1 MKITLRKLN
10 TKDLA
15 TLAQRVINSSTN
27 GKYKIAES
35 LPLLTELEEMYQ
47 IYDGAYTKL
56 TFSGKGKAVAQ
67 ADKERDEIYKNLKA
81 FLVGYRRL
89 ALAPHSADA
98 DALYKVLEGF
108 GIDIDRLSYSAE
120 TAQMKKLIEALDEK
134 ENKDRLGRLGISAVL
149 DDMKAKQTTF
159 ETLFAE
165 QAEANA
171 ELRQVASASSL
182 RRDLEQRLKTYL
194 DFVTI
199 MKKRAEWSALYA
211 DLNELVKAAKNSTLA
226 TSAKPETPKN

>member
-1 MKITLRKLN
+1 MKITLKKLN

-27 GKYKIAES
+27 GKYKIAEI
-35 LPLLTELEEMYQ
+35 TELEEMYQ

-149 DDMKAKQTTF
+149 DDMKAKQTAF
-159 ETLFAE
+159 ETLF
-165 QAEANA
+165 A